1 MENKKRKGLIYLINN
16 SNKNISIES
25 KYNLRKRKNPEIN
38 KDNSKEIF
46 LKIKKINIKPNNNQN
61 RVICKKYSYKSQLTL
76 NSLSTISTF
85 RANNTNESIE
95 NKNENI
101 IEYIRK
107 KYKKHD
113 VNNYINNKKKSK
125 SIQKKNEI
133 KIEENNEYKE
143 NINLFNS
150 CNLKIKNYNKKDIIN
165 IQKNYNQKNKE
176 IITKKIKNENEN
188 YLNLKFN
195 TIETDY
201 FLLNNEKN
209 FFNNSNESLVK
220 KMKKNKKKTG
230 FNICNTDNKN
240 KISNYSYNLFK
251 KKINIYNKKS
261 FGEKNLFFYKNNLTL
276 NFNENNN
283 IKSKENSSNNILL
296 KPKKNL
302 CFITKEI
309 KIKNKINNNNSKIK
323 IKLNLNFITKFIKK
337 NLDKSNL
344 NFVSKQNK
352 IILKKEKLKL
362 SFISKKIYCLPIL
375 RPQINEICYITK
387 NIKKLKNKRI
397 NKTLNLKYC
406 FITKIIINEKI
417 KNEKKSNN
425 FFEKYSYF
433 KNKNNKLN
441 NFTNNLID
449 DKNNNNLTFNYSS
462 GDLQLSTSDNSNNNK
477 NKNEQIDYFPKFN
490 KKEFSLQNNNSIFQ
504 IFKQNFLE
512 FVNKI
517 IENHIKYK
525 SEKQNESFNEKSDLS
540 TNSKDIL
547 NNSTNN
553 KNLIKI
559 ETYKIH
565 LKSHSTKLNSKSKK
579 IFISNPSLSFNLLS
593 QKIDNIKF
601 NTQIKPKKNKNK
613 FLLKSKEYN
622 DNDLKE
628 NNIYIKIIIKE
639 DIIDWLKS
647 IEKLNLNNEN
657 VSKELSNNLNW
668 DKIDEII
675 IRNKINLFKIVKS
688 FLEISIE
695 LIIENNNNNFNNNNN
710 NNIDKLKFYIQNIL
724 DYYSSDLSLN
734 NKKILQKK
742 FVNYFFNLTL
752 KLNEN
757 NNNIFELL
765 GNTLFILIKN
775 NLFIL
780 KDLDFFINNN
790 QNSKINMIKIL
801 GFMINT
807 NFKSNKHCF
816 NEIKKTNFYLNDKNL
831 FNEILLIYE

>member
-1 MENKKRKGLIYLINN
+1 MDNKKRKGLMYLINN
-16 SNKNISIES
+16 SNKNFSIES
-25 KYNLRKRKNPEIN
+25 KYNLRKRKNPESN
-38 KDNSKEIF
+38 KENSKEIF
-46 LKIKKINIKPNNNQN
+46 LKIKKKNIKPNNNNNQN

-165 IQKNYNQKNKE
+165 IQKNYDQKNKE

-276 NFNENNN
+276 NFNENNKN
-283 IKSKENSSNNILL
+283 DENFKSNENSFYNNILI
-296 KPKKNL
+296 KQKNKL

-309 KIKNKINNNNSKIK
+309 KINKNNNSKIK
-323 IKLNLNFITKFIKK
+323 IKLNLNFFTKFIKK
-337 NLDKSNL
+337 NLCKSNL
-344 NFVSKQNK
+344 NFVSYQNK
-352 IILKKEKLKL
+352 NILKKEKLNL

-375 RPQINEICYITK
+375 HPQINKICYITK
-387 NIKKLKNKRI
+387 NNKNNKKI
-397 NKTLNLKYC
+397 NKKINLKFC

-417 KNEKKSNN
+417 KNENN
-425 FFEKYSYF
+425 
-433 KNKNNKLN
+433 NLN
-441 NFTNNLID
+441 NFTQNLFD
-449 DKNNNNLTFNYSS
+449 DKNNYSNN
-462 GDLQLSTSDNSNNNK
+462 DLQLSTSDNSNNNN
-477 NKNEQIDYFPKFN
+477 NKINYN
-490 KKEFSLQNNNSIFQ
+490 STKKEILLKNNNIFQ
-504 IFKQNFLE
+504 NIKQNILE
-512 FVNKI
+512 FINKI
-517 IENHIKYK
+517 IEKHIKLNI
-525 SEKQNESFNEKSDLS
+525 EKKQIELNKNDSSS
-540 TNSKDIL
+540 NSKE
-547 NNSTNN
+547 NNSSI
-553 KNLIKI
+553 IKI
-559 ETYKIH
+559 ESNKIH
-565 LKSHSTKLNSKSKK
+565 LKSHSTINSKSKK
-579 IFISNPSLSFNLLS
+579 IFLSNSSLSFNLLTP
-593 QKIDNIKF
+593 KINNIKF
-601 NTQIKPKKNKNK
+601 NTEIKPEKNRNK
-613 FLLKSKEYN
+613 FSLTLKSKDFD
-622 DNDLKE
+622 DNDLKD

-639 DIIDWLKS
+639 DIINWLKS
-647 IEKLNLNNEN
+647 IKKINLNMEN
-657 VSKELSNNLNW
+657 ISKELNNNLNW

-675 IRNKINLFKIVKS
+675 IKNKINLFKIVKS

-695 LIIENNNNNFNNNNN
+695 LIIEKNNFIN
-710 NNIDKLKFYIQNIL
+710 NNIDKLKFYIQNFL

-752 KLNEN
+752 KLKEN
-757 NNNIFELL
+757 NNNIYELL

-780 KDLDFFINNN
+780 KDLDFFINNK

-801 GFMINT
+801 GFMINI
-807 NFKSNKHCF
+807 NCKSNKHCF
-816 NEIKKTNFYLNDKNL
+816 NEIKKTNFYQNDKNL